1 MSRLISNSNFSLNFN
16 FKVNLISGMFLNFK
30 QIFSIF
36 GELIK
41 ARQTILL
48 VYTGVLSYLI
58 TVASLAEPLNW
69 FNLLHLA
76 ISLYLAISGTT
87 VLNMY
92 IDRDID
98 AIMERTKDRPLPSG
112 KVTASSVLITGTI
125 LTVVGIVLAFLTLN
139 WLAALII
146 FLGFFFDVVVYSI
159 LLKRRTKYSIIFG
172 GIAGGLPAW
181 AGRVAITGSLDWIG
195 FLLLI
200 FILTWIPVHILTIAL
215 IPRNF
220 EGYKKANIPMW
231 PIVSSKAQTMRVI
244 AIGAFLSSIAL
255 YEVLQILDANAI
267 IRIIWFICCVVLFIL
282 SVKNLIKP
290 TNKLTFL
297 IFKIASLY
305 MLLGFLLVFIG
316 VILE

>member
-1 MSRLISNSNFSLNFN
+1 M
-16 FKVNLISGMFLNFK
+16 NLKNVLTL
-30 QIFSIF
+30 F

-48 VYTGVLSYLI
+48 VYTGVFTYLI
-58 TVASLAEPLNW
+58 TVASLAVEINW

-76 ISLYLAISGTT
+76 ISLYLAVSGTT
-87 VLNMY
+87 ILNMY

-112 KVTASSVLITGTI
+112 KVTASAVLTFGTI
-125 LTVVGIVLAFLTLN
+125 FTVLGIFLAFLTLN
-139 WLAALII
+139 WLAALIV
-146 FLGFFFDVVVYSI
+146 FLGFFFDVVIYSI
-159 LLKRRTKYSIIFG
+159 WLKRRTKYSIIFG

-220 EGYKKANIPMW
+220 EGYKKAKVPMW
-231 PIVSSKAQTMRVI
+231 PIVSSQAQTMRVI
-244 AIGAFLSSIAL
+244 AISAFLSSVAL
-255 YEVLQILDANAI
+255 YEAARLLGANWI
-267 IRIIWFICCVVLFIL
+267 IRIIWGVMSLFIIIL
-282 SVKNLIKP
+282 SIKSLIKP

-305 MLLGFLLVFIG
+305 MVLGFLLVFLG
-316 VILE
+316 VILR

>member
-1 MSRLISNSNFSLNFN
+1 
-16 FKVNLISGMFLNFK
+16 LNFK
-30 QIFSIF
+30 NILTLF

-48 VYTGVLSYLI
+48 VYTGVFTYLI
-58 TVASLAEPLNW
+58 TAVSLAVEINW

-76 ISLYLAISGTT
+76 ISLYLAVSGTT

-112 KVTASSVLITGTI
+112 KVTTASVLTFGTI
-125 LTVVGIVLAFLTLN
+125 FTVLGILLAFITLN
-139 WLAALII
+139 LLAALIV
-146 FLGFFFDVVVYSI
+146 FFGFFFDVVIYSI
-159 LLKRRTKYSIIFG
+159 WLKRKTKYSIIFG

-220 EGYKKANIPMW
+220 EGYKKAKVPMW

-244 AIGAFLSSIAL
+244 AISAFLSSVAL
-255 YEVLQILDANAI
+255 YEAARLLGANAI
-267 IRIIWFICCVVLFIL
+267 IRIIWGVMSLFIIIL
-282 SVKNLIKP
+282 SIKSLIKP

-305 MLLGFLLVFIG
+305 MLVGFLLVFLG
-316 VILE
+316 VIFR

>member
-1 MSRLISNSNFSLNFN
+1 MSRLISNSNFSITIN
-16 FKVNLISGMFLNFK
+16 FKNNLFSGMLLNIK
-30 QIFSIF
+30 QILSLF

-58 TVASLAEPLNW
+58 SVASLGQPINW

-76 ISLYLAISGTT
+76 ISLYLAVSGTT

-112 KVTASSVLITGTI
+112 KVTASTVLITGTI
-125 LTVVGIVLAFLTLN
+125 FTAVGVFLAFLTLN
-139 WLAALII
+139 WLSALII
-146 FLGFFFDVVVYSI
+146 FFGFFFDVVVYSM

-195 FLLLI
+195 FLFLI

-215 IPRNF
+215 IPKNF

-231 PIVSSKAQTMRVI
+231 PVVSSKAQTMRVI
-244 AIGAFLSSIAL
+244 AIGAFLSSFAL
-255 YEVLQILDANAI
+255 YEILQILDANAI
-267 IRIIWFICCVVLFIL
+267 IRIIWGACCVFLLIL
-282 SVKNLIKP
+282 SIKNLIKP
-290 TNKLTFL
+290 SNKLTFL

-316 VILE
+316 VILQ

>member
-1 MSRLISNSNFSLNFN
+1 
-16 FKVNLISGMFLNFK
+16 LNFK
-30 QIFSIF
+30 NILILF

-48 VYTGVLSYLI
+48 VYTGVFTYLI
-58 TVASLAEPLNW
+58 TAVSLAVEINW

-76 ISLYLAISGTT
+76 ISLYLAVSGTT

-112 KVTASSVLITGTI
+112 KVTASQVLAFGTI
-125 LTVVGIVLAFLTLN
+125 FTVLGIFLAFLTLN
-139 WLAALII
+139 WLAALIV

-159 LLKRRTKYSIIFG
+159 WLKRRTKYSIIFG

-215 IPRNF
+215 IPKNF
-220 EGYKKANIPMW
+220 EGYKKAKVPMW
-231 PIVSSKAQTMRVI
+231 PVVSSQAQTMRVI
-244 AIGAFLSSIAL
+244 ALGAFLSSVAL
-255 YEVLQILDANAI
+255 YEAARLLGANWI
-267 IRIIWFICCVVLFIL
+267 IRIIWGVMSLVIIIL
-282 SVKNLIKP
+282 SIKSLIKP

-305 MLLGFLLVFIG
+305 MLLGFLLVFLG
-316 VILE
+316 VIFK

>member
-1 MSRLISNSNFSLNFN
+1 MN
-16 FKVNLISGMFLNFK
+16 FKNILTL
-30 QIFSIF
+30 F

-48 VYTGVLSYLI
+48 VYTGVFSYLI
-58 TVASLAEPLNW
+58 SAVSLAVEINW

-76 ISLYLAISGTT
+76 ISLYLAVSGTT

-112 KVTASSVLITGTI
+112 KVTASAVLTFGTI
-125 LTVVGIVLAFLTLN
+125 FTVLGIFLAFLTLN
-139 WLAALII
+139 WLAALIV

-159 LLKRRTKYSIIFG
+159 WLKRRTKYSIIFG

-220 EGYKKANIPMW
+220 EGYKKAKVPMW
-231 PIVSSKAQTMRVI
+231 PVVSSQTQTMRVI
-244 AIGAFLSSIAL
+244 AISAFLSSVAL
-255 YEVLQILDANAI
+255 YEAARLLGANGI
-267 IRIIWFICCVVLFIL
+267 IRIIWGVMSLFIIIL
-282 SVKNLIKP
+282 SVKSLIKP

-305 MLLGFLLVFIG
+305 MLLGFLLIFLG
-316 VILE
+316 VIFR

>member
-1 MSRLISNSNFSLNFN
+1 MN
-16 FKVNLISGMFLNFK
+16 FKNIVTL
-30 QIFSIF
+30 F

-41 ARQTILL
+41 ARQTVLL
-48 VYTGVLSYLI
+48 VYTGVFSYLI
-58 TVASLAEPLNW
+58 TVASEAVEINW

-76 ISLYLAISGTT
+76 ISLYLAVSGTT

-112 KVTASSVLITGTI
+112 KITASTVLITGTI
-125 LTVVGIVLAFLTLN
+125 LTAGGIFLAFLTLN
-139 WLAALII
+139 LVTAIII

-181 AGRVAITGSLDWIG
+181 AGRTAILGSLPGIEFFGLDWVG

-200 FILTWIPVHILTIAL
+200 FILAWIPVHILTIAL
-215 IPRNF
+215 KPRNF
-220 EGYKKANIPMW
+220 QGYKKANITMW

-244 AIGAFLSSIAL
+244 AIGAFLSSVAL
-255 YEVLQILDANAI
+255 YEVMQLLDANGI
-267 IRIIWFICCVVLFIL
+267 IRIIWFVCCVVLLIL
-282 SVKNLIKP
+282 SVKNIIKP

-305 MLLGFLLVFIG
+305 MLLGFLLVFLG
-316 VILE
+316 VLFR

>member
-1 MSRLISNSNFSLNFN
+1 LDLKKVLSL
-16 FKVNLISGMFLNFK
+16 
-30 QIFSIF
+30 F

-48 VYTGVLSYLI
+48 LYTGVLSYLI
-58 TVASLAEPLNW
+58 TVFGLVMEINW

-76 ISLYLAISGTT
+76 ISLYLAVSGTT

-112 KVTASSVLITGTI
+112 KVTTSTVLIVGI
-125 LTVVGIVLAFLTLN
+125 VLTVSGVVLAFLTLN
-139 WLAALII
+139 LVTAIII

-181 AGRVAITGSLDWIG
+181 AGRTAILGSLDWVG
-195 FLLLI
+195 FLFLI
-200 FILTWIPVHILTIAL
+200 FILAWIPVHILTIAL
-215 IPRNF
+215 IPKNF
-220 EGYKKANIPMW
+220 KGYKDAGIPMW
-231 PIVSSKAQTMRVI
+231 PVVSSEKQTMRVI
-244 AIGAFLSSIAL
+244 AIGAFLSSVAL
-255 YEVLQILDANAI
+255 YEVAQILDVNAI
-267 IRIIWFICCVVLFIL
+267 VRIIWGVCCVIIIIL
-282 SVKNLIKP
+282 VVKNLIKP
-290 TNKLTFL
+290 SNKLTFL

-305 MLLGFLLVFIG
+305 MIIGFLLVLIG
-316 VILE
+316 VILQ

>member
-1 MSRLISNSNFSLNFN
+1 
-16 FKVNLISGMFLNFK
+16 LNFK
-30 QIFSIF
+30 NLLTLF

-41 ARQTILL
+41 ARQTVLL
-48 VYTGVLSYLI
+48 VYTGVLTYLI
-58 TVASLAEPLNW
+58 TAVSLAVEINW

-76 ISLYLAISGTT
+76 ISLYLAVSGTT

-112 KVTASSVLITGTI
+112 KVTGSTVLIVGTV
-125 LTVVGIVLAFLTLN
+125 LTVAGIFLAFLTLN
-139 WLAALII
+139 WLAALIV

-159 LLKRRTKYSIIFG
+159 WLKRRTKYSIIFG

-231 PIVSSKAQTMRVI
+231 PIVSSQTQTMRVI
-244 AIGAFLSSIAL
+244 AISAFLSSVAL
-255 YEVLQILDANAI
+255 YEAARLLGANAI
-267 IRIIWFICCVVLFIL
+267 IRIIWGVMSLFIIIL
-282 SVKNLIKP
+282 SIKSLIKP

-297 IFKIASLY
+297 IFKVASLY
-305 MLLGFLLVFIG
+305 MLLGFLLVFLG
-316 VILE
+316 VIFR

>member
-1 MSRLISNSNFSLNFN
+1 MN
-16 FKVNLISGMFLNFK
+16 FKNVISL
-30 QIFSIF
+30 F

-48 VYTGVLSYLI
+48 VYTGVFSYLI
-58 TVASLAEPLNW
+58 TVASLAVEINW

-76 ISLYLAISGTT
+76 ISLYLAVSGTT

-112 KVTASSVLITGTI
+112 KVTASTVLIIGTV
-125 LTVVGIVLAFLTLN
+125 LTVAGIFLAFLTLN
-139 WLAALII
+139 WLSALLI
-146 FLGFFFDVVVYSI
+146 FFGFFFDVVIYSI
-159 LLKRRTKYSIIFG
+159 WLKRRTKYSIIFG

-195 FLLLI
+195 FLFLL
-200 FILTWIPVHILTIAL
+200 FILAWIPVHILTIAL
-215 IPRNF
+215 IPKNF
-220 EGYKKANIPMW
+220 EGYKKAKIPMW
-231 PIVSSKAQTMRVI
+231 PIVSSQAQTMRVI
-244 AIGAFLSSIAL
+244 ALGAFLSSVAL
-255 YEVLQILDANAI
+255 YEAARLLGANAI
-267 IRIIWFICCVVLFIL
+267 IRIIWGVMSLLIIIL
-282 SVKNLIKP
+282 SIKSLIKP

-305 MLLGFLLVFIG
+305 MLLGFLLVFLG
-316 VILE
+316 VLMQ

>member
-1 MSRLISNSNFSLNFN
+1 LNIYQEKRKKN
-16 FKVNLISGMFLNFK
+16 VLTL
-30 QIFSIF
+30 F

-48 VYTGVLSYLI
+48 VYTGVFTYLI
-58 TVASLAEPLNW
+58 TVASSAVEINW
-69 FNLLHLA
+69 FNLLHLV
-76 ISLYLAISGTT
+76 ISLYLAVSGTT

-112 KVTASSVLITGTI
+112 KVTASTVLIIGI
-125 LTVVGIVLAFLTLN
+125 VLTVVGVFLAFLTLN
-139 WLAALII
+139 WLSALII
-146 FLGFFFDVVVYSI
+146 FFGFFFDVVVYSI
-159 LLKRRTKYSIIFG
+159 WLKRRTKYSIIFG

-215 IPRNF
+215 IPKNF
-220 EGYKKANIPMW
+220 EGYKKAKIPMW
-231 PIVSSKAQTMRVI
+231 PIVSSQAQTMRVI
-244 AIGAFLSSIAL
+244 AISAFLSSVAL
-255 YEVLQILDANAI
+255 YEAARLLGANGI
-267 IRIIWFICCVVLFIL
+267 IRIIWGVMSLFIIAL
-282 SVKNLIKP
+282 SIKSLIKP

-305 MLLGFLLVFIG
+305 MLVGFLLVFLG
-316 VILE
+316 VILR

>member
-1 MSRLISNSNFSLNFN
+1 M
-16 FKVNLISGMFLNFK
+16 NLKNVLTL
-30 QIFSIF
+30 F

-48 VYTGVLSYLI
+48 VYTGVFTYLI
-58 TVASLAEPLNW
+58 TVASLAVEINW

-76 ISLYLAISGTT
+76 ISLYLAVSGTT
-87 VLNMY
+87 ILNMY

-112 KVTASSVLITGTI
+112 KVTASAVLTFGTI
-125 LTVVGIVLAFLTLN
+125 FTVLGIFLAFLTLN
-139 WLAALII
+139 WLAALIV
-146 FLGFFFDVVVYSI
+146 FLGFFFDVVIYSI
-159 LLKRRTKYSIIFG
+159 WLKRRTKYSIIFG

-215 IPRNF
+215 IPKNF
-220 EGYKKANIPMW
+220 EGYKKAKVPMW
-231 PIVSSKAQTMRVI
+231 PIVSSQAQTMRVI
-244 AIGAFLSSIAL
+244 AISAFLSSVAL
-255 YEVLQILDANAI
+255 YEAARLLGANWI
-267 IRIIWFICCVVLFIL
+267 IRIIWGVLSLIIIIL
-282 SVKNLIKP
+282 SIKSLIKP

-305 MLLGFLLVFIG
+305 MVLGFLLVFLG
-316 VILE
+316 VILR

>member
-1 MSRLISNSNFSLNFN
+1 
-16 FKVNLISGMFLNFK
+16 LNFK
-30 QIFSIF
+30 NVLTLF

-48 VYTGVLSYLI
+48 VYTGVFTYLI
-58 TVASLAEPLNW
+58 TAVSLAVEINW
-69 FNLLHLA
+69 FNLLHLV
-76 ISLYLAISGTT
+76 ISLYLAVSGTT

-112 KVTASSVLITGTI
+112 KVTASAVLTFGTI
-125 LTVVGIVLAFLTLN
+125 FTVLGIFLAFLTLN
-139 WLAALII
+139 WLAALIV
-146 FLGFFFDVVVYSI
+146 FLGFFFDVVIYSI
-159 LLKRRTKYSIIFG
+159 WLKRRTKYSIIFG

-215 IPRNF
+215 IPKNF
-220 EGYKKANIPMW
+220 EGYKKAKVPMW
-231 PIVSSKAQTMRVI
+231 PVVSSQAQTMRVI
-244 AIGAFLSSIAL
+244 AIGAFLSSVAL
-255 YEVLQILDANAI
+255 YEAARLLGANWI
-267 IRIIWFICCVVLFIL
+267 IRIIWGVMSLFIIFL
-282 SVKNLIKP
+282 SIKSLIKP

-305 MLLGFLLVFIG
+305 MLVGFLLVFLG
-316 VILE
+316 VIFR

>member
-1 MSRLISNSNFSLNFN
+1 MN
-16 FKVNLISGMFLNFK
+16 FKNILTL
-30 QIFSIF
+30 F

-48 VYTGVLSYLI
+48 VYTGVFSYLI
-58 TVASLAEPLNW
+58 SAVSLAVEINW

-76 ISLYLAISGTT
+76 ISLYLAVSGTT

-112 KVTASSVLITGTI
+112 KVTASAVLTFGTI
-125 LTVVGIVLAFLTLN
+125 FTVLGIFLAFLTLN
-139 WLAALII
+139 WLAALIV

-159 LLKRRTKYSIIFG
+159 WLKRRTKYSIIFG

-231 PIVSSKAQTMRVI
+231 PIVSSKTQTMRVI
-244 AIGAFLSSIAL
+244 AISAFLSSVAL
-255 YEVLQILDANAI
+255 YEAARLLGANGI
-267 IRIIWFICCVVLFIL
+267 IRIIWGVMSLFIIIL
-282 SVKNLIKP
+282 SVKSLIKP

-305 MLLGFLLVFIG
+305 MLLGFLLIFLG
-316 VILE
+316 VIFR

>member
-1 MSRLISNSNFSLNFN
+1 MN
-16 FKVNLISGMFLNFK
+16 FKNVLTL
-30 QIFSIF
+30 F

-41 ARQTILL
+41 GRQTILL
-48 VYTGVLSYLI
+48 VYTGVFSYLI
-58 TVASLAEPLNW
+58 TVASLAIEINW

-76 ISLYLAISGTT
+76 ISLYLAVSGTT

-112 KVTASSVLITGTI
+112 KVTASTVLIVGTV
-125 LTVVGIVLAFLTLN
+125 LTVAGILLAFLTLN
-139 WLAALII
+139 WLSALIV

-159 LLKRRTKYSIIFG
+159 LLKRRTKWSIIFG

-200 FILTWIPVHILTIAL
+200 FILAWIPVHILTIAL

-220 EGYKKANIPMW
+220 EGYKKAKVPMW

-244 AIGAFLSSIAL
+244 AIGAFISSLAL
-255 YEVLQILDANAI
+255 YEVMQLLDANGI
-267 IRIIWFICCVVLFIL
+267 IRIIWAVCCVVLLIL
-282 SVKNLIKP
+282 SVKNVIKP

-305 MLLGFLLVFIG
+305 MLLGFLLVLLG
-316 VILE
+316 VILQ

>member
-1 MSRLISNSNFSLNFN
+1 MN
-16 FKVNLISGMFLNFK
+16 FKNILTL
-30 QIFSIF
+30 F

-48 VYTGVLSYLI
+48 VYTGVFTYLI
-58 TVASLAEPLNW
+58 TAVSLAVEINW

-76 ISLYLAISGTT
+76 ISLYLAVSGTT

-112 KVTASSVLITGTI
+112 KVTTASVLTFGTI
-125 LTVVGIVLAFLTLN
+125 FTVLGILLAFITLN
-139 WLAALII
+139 LLAALIV
-146 FLGFFFDVVVYSI
+146 FFGFFFDVVIYSI
-159 LLKRRTKYSIIFG
+159 WLKRKTKYSIIFG

-220 EGYKKANIPMW
+220 EGYKKAKVPMW

-244 AIGAFLSSIAL
+244 AISAFLSSVAL
-255 YEVLQILDANAI
+255 YEAARLLGANAI
-267 IRIIWFICCVVLFIL
+267 IRIIWGVMSLFIIIL
-282 SVKNLIKP
+282 SIKSLIKP

-305 MLLGFLLVFIG
+305 MLVGFLLVFLG
-316 VILE
+316 VIFR

>member
-1 MSRLISNSNFSLNFN
+1 MN
-16 FKVNLISGMFLNFK
+16 FKNILIL
-30 QIFSIF
+30 F

-48 VYTGVLSYLI
+48 VYTGVFTYLI
-58 TVASLAEPLNW
+58 TAVSLAVEINW

-76 ISLYLAISGTT
+76 ISLYLAVSGTT

-112 KVTASSVLITGTI
+112 KVTASQVLAFGTI
-125 LTVVGIVLAFLTLN
+125 FTVLGIFLAFLTLN
-139 WLAALII
+139 WLAALIV

-159 LLKRRTKYSIIFG
+159 WLKRRTKYSIIFG

-215 IPRNF
+215 IPKNF
-220 EGYKKANIPMW
+220 EGYKKAKVPMW
-231 PIVSSKAQTMRVI
+231 PVVSSQAQTMRVI
-244 AIGAFLSSIAL
+244 ALGAFLSSVAL
-255 YEVLQILDANAI
+255 YEAARLLGANWI
-267 IRIIWFICCVVLFIL
+267 IRIIWGVMSLVIIIL
-282 SVKNLIKP
+282 SIKSLIKP

-305 MLLGFLLVFIG
+305 MLLGFLLVFLG
-316 VILE
+316 VIFK

>member
-1 MSRLISNSNFSLNFN
+1 MN
-16 FKVNLISGMFLNFK
+16 FKNILTL
-30 QIFSIF
+30 F

-48 VYTGVLSYLI
+48 VYTGVFTYLI
-58 TVASLAEPLNW
+58 TAVSLAVEINW

-76 ISLYLAISGTT
+76 ISLYLAVSGTT

-92 IDRDID
+92 IDKDID

-112 KVTASSVLITGTI
+112 KVTASAVLTFGTI
-125 LTVVGIVLAFLTLN
+125 FTVLGILLAFLTLN
-139 WLAALII
+139 WLAALIV
-146 FLGFFFDVVVYSI
+146 FFGFFFDVVVYSI
-159 LLKRRTKYSIIFG
+159 WLKRRTKYSIIFG

-220 EGYKKANIPMW
+220 EGYKKAKIPMW
-231 PIVSSKAQTMRVI
+231 PIVSSQAQTMRVI
-244 AIGAFLSSIAL
+244 AIGAFLSSVAL
-255 YEVLQILDANAI
+255 YEAARLLGANWI
-267 IRIIWFICCVVLFIL
+267 IRIIWGVMSLFIIIL
-282 SVKNLIKP
+282 SVKSLIKP

-297 IFKIASLY
+297 IFKVASLY
-305 MLLGFLLVFIG
+305 MLLGFLLVFLG
-316 VILE
+316 VIFR

>member
-1 MSRLISNSNFSLNFN
+1 MGI
-16 FKVNLISGMFLNFK
+16 FLNIK
-30 QIFSIF
+30 HILSLF

-41 ARQTILL
+41 ARQTIVL
-48 VYTGVLSYLI
+48 VYTGVFSYLI
-58 TVASLAEPLNW
+58 TVASLALEINW

-76 ISLYLAISGTT
+76 ISLYLSVSGTT

-112 KVTASSVLITGTI
+112 KVTASSVLLIGTTF
-125 LTVVGIVLAFLTLN
+125 TVVGIFLAFLTLN
-139 WLAALII
+139 WLSALII
-146 FLGFFFDVVVYSI
+146 FFGFFFDVVVYTI
-159 LLKRRTKYSIIFG
+159 LLKRRTKFSIIFG

-181 AGRVAITGSLDWIG
+181 AGRVAILGRLDWIG

-200 FILTWIPVHILTIAL
+200 FILAWIPVHILTIAL

-220 EGYKKANIPMW
+220 EGYKKAKIPMW

-244 AIGAFLSSIAL
+244 AIGAFISSLAL
-255 YEVLQILDANAI
+255 YEAARLLGANAI
-267 IRIIWFICCVVLFIL
+267 IRILWGVCCVFLLVLSI
-282 SVKNLIKP
+282 KNLIKP
-290 TNKLTFL
+290 SNKLTFL

-305 MLLGFLLVFIG
+305 MLLGFLLVFLG
-316 VILE
+316 VVLQ